1 MFVHGGI
8 SEEDQYLDDSH
19 LLTFYPLKWSH
30 CTMNLELQAPS
41 LAWHSAC
48 LVMPYEVAYHPKF
61 NIYKIPEI
69 GIGRRVVSRVI
80 KKFKIKYY

>member
-8 SEEDQYLDDSH
+8 SEDDQYLDDCH
-19 LLTFYPLKWSH
+19 LLNFYPLKWSN
-30 CTMNLELQAPS
+30 CTVNLDCQAPL

-48 LVMPYEVAYHPKF
+48 LVMPYDIALHPKF

-69 GIGRRVVSRVI
+69 GIGRRVISRVNFQY
-80 KKFKIKYY
+80 K